1 MAQSQSLSDD
11 HLDSDVLHEFG
22 KDPEW
27 NERFY
32 FNFYDKA
39 RDIFAFMR
47 IGLKRNMNE
56 KAAFCFLMMPDRS
69 ILGWKDQVP
78 AENNELAAGNLRFE
92 KILVEKRWHLA
103 FSGAMERRKGAA
115 VSHELVSFSA
125 DYDCLNRVFDYRDCV
140 SGVNEKVSEKVA
152 TQHLEQFG
160 RINGTLTVGTKEY
173 ALDGLGERDHSW
185 GVRDWNAPKMW
196 IWLTC
201 QFSEKCALNVTK
213 LVMDAGAV
221 DAGFVHLDGENV
233 ALTSADIE
241 TSWDADNEPKG
252 LEMSLKDKNGKTH
265 KVRVDVM
272 RKVVVPFASRDGRSL
287 SLMHENLARYEMNSQ
302 VGYGVAEYLIRT
314 R

>member
-1 MAQSQSLSDD
+1 M
-11 HLDSDVLHEFG
+11 DSDVLHESG

-27 NERFY
+27 NESFY

-39 RDIFAFMR
+39 KDICAFMR

-56 KAAFCFLMMPDRS
+56 KAAFCFLMMPDS
-69 ILGWKDQVP
+69 STLGWKNQGPVK
-78 AENNELAAGNLRFE
+78 NSELTVGNLSFE
-92 KILVEKRWHLA
+92 KILAEKKWHLA
-103 FSGAMERRKGAA
+103 FSGEMERRRGAI
-115 VSHELVSFSA
+115 VSPERVSFSA

-140 SGVNEKVSEKVA
+140 SGMNERISEKIA

-160 RINGTLTVGTKEY
+160 SVKGRLTVGTQEY
-173 ALDGLGERDHSW
+173 MLDGLGERDHSW

-201 QFSEKCALNVTK
+201 QFSEKSALNVTK

-221 DAGFVHLDGENV
+221 DAGFIHSDGENQ

-241 TSWDADNEPKG
+241 TSWDANDEPKG
-252 LEMSLKDKNGKTH
+252 LEMSLKDKQGKTH
-265 KVRVDVM
+265 KVRADVM
-272 RKVVVPFASRDGRSL
+272 RKVVVPFASRDGGSL
-287 SLMHENLARYEMNSQ
+287 ALMTENLARYEINSK
-302 VGYGVAEYLIRT
+302 VGYGIAEYLIRA